1 MSFTDHKITQFTH
14 RIVDLPDQPNLPA
27 DELKARF
34 DSSPEELRQAVNGIC
49 DDATTLSGK
58 VDSILAETFDGVV
71 EKSMLS
77 EALADEIDAK
87 ATQTALAAEVAIL
100 EAADSALS
108 TRVSTAEST
117 ITTHT
122 SQIAQKCEVYAGTYV
137 GNDDPDTGVG
147 TQTIRPG
154 FTPKAVFVMR
164 DGAYLNSD
172 NRLYGGLAVSGYAAT
187 GSIGTAMQIVSN
199 GFKVSSLSSTSSS
212 MRIRLNTNGDRY
224 FYLAF
229 K

>member
-1 MSFTDHKITQFTH
+1 MSFTDHKITQFVH

-77 EALADEIDAK
+77 EALADELDAK
-87 ATQTALAAEVAIL
+87 ATQTELAAEVDTL
-100 EAADSALS
+100 EAADSALGS
-108 TRVSTAEST
+108 RMSAAEST

-137 GNDDPDTGVG
+137 GNDDPDTGTG
-147 TQTIRPG
+147 SQTIHLG